1 MKDDDFKLLRG
12 FDNGRTNEQT
22 FVIVESL
29 LRLKIK
35 ILTMLKNVVI
45 QPFWQTIIY
54 DTNSDIYHQMSKSLL
69 GLIQEKIC
77 QGPDKY
83 VDQRCSHT
91 GWGEAWSLGL

>member
-1 MKDDDFKLLRG
+1 MRVETKLL
-12 FDNGRTNEQT
+12 NE
-22 FVIVESL
+22 F
-29 LRLKIK
+29 KDA
-35 ILTMLKNVVI
+35 VI
-45 QPFWQTIIY
+45 QPFWQTVIL
-54 DTNSDIYHQMSKSLL
+54 DTNLDIYHQRLESLL